1 MLSLLRKEK
10 KVMMKG
16 KKTKIVVPK
25 TVQDTIPFQAI
36 LSNGILELGNGL
48 YSQVVTLGNINYT
61 LARQEDRETIF
72 NRYSEFLNSLPNDIR
87 VQIFI
92 NNVKLNRR
100 DFIEAVTVEE
110 SEDFPELK
118 KEYNQI
124 LAQKI
129 DECHNKTAEKEVYLV
144 FTVQAQSPQHANELL
159 TTQLNNAETA
169 FITMGSEFSVLPAE
183 EVLKIF
189 YNFYNPLNRNK
200 KDFFLYKDLWKMGF
214 DVKDIIS
221 PNSFKFKIN
230 HYTMGDIMGRTIF
243 VKGLPSNIKDTLI
256 SDILDCSFTM
266 SISMHIEPT
275 DSGNAVTNIR
285 KRITSM
291 EANKIQYT
299 KRAGLNLNPYI
310 PYELRTSLSEAN
322 ELLDAIQNKNKKLFY
337 WGMYINLLGTNIES
351 LDERTSK
358 IQSICRKH
366 LVSCTTLTY
375 QQEDGLATVL
385 PVGLDK
391 VDIKRALLT
400 DSTAVFMPFSS
411 QEIVQEGGF
420 YYGINK
426 VSKSMIILN
435 RKLMENPAGFYL
447 GKPRS
452 GKSFKAKFE
461 IVNILLRTGDDIIV
475 IDPENEFTKLCEN
488 FNGEV
493 IRLAPN
499 SSNYLNAMEITE
511 DYGLDEVDPVS
522 AKSEFILSLFETIKG
537 TLSANQKTIIDRCV
551 KAVYSE
557 YVASGYKQSRIP
569 DLNDFY
575 DVLMEQK
582 DEENKLDPVAKDL
595 ALALELYTKGS
606 LNIFSH
612 KSNVE
617 LSNRFTVFNVAD
629 LKKNLRTIGMLI
641 TCDFIWN
648 RLCRNYEE
656 GRNTW
661 VFVDEFQ
668 SFYGEDCESISEFFN
683 EFFRR
688 SQKKGGIPTGITQ
701 NIKVITSHKHART
714 MLSNSELL
722 LLFKQSDT
730 DREEI
735 ANLIRI
741 TPQQMSHIKDPKQG
755 EGLMFFKGKAIPFID
770 KVPKETQLYRMMTTQ
785 FKDKQEELA
794 EQEEEREEKTK

>member
-1 MLSLLRKEK
+1 
-10 KVMMKG
+10 MKG

-36 LSNGILELGNGL
+36 LSNSILELGNGY
-48 YSQVVTLGNINYT
+48 YSQVIALGNINYT
-61 LARQEDRETIF
+61 LARQEDRETIY
-72 NRYSEFLNSLPNDIR
+72 NRYGEFLNSLPNDVSIQ
-87 VQIFI
+87 VFI
-92 NNVKLNRR
+92 NNVKLNRK
-100 DFIEAVTVEE
+100 DFMEAVTVEE
-110 SEDFPELK
+110 AHNFPELT

-124 LAQKI
+124 LIQKI
-129 DECHNKTAEKEVYLV
+129 EECHNKTAEKEVYIV
-144 FTVQAQSPQHANELL
+144 FKVHAQNPQHAAEQLS
-159 TTQLNNAETA
+159 THLNNAETA
-169 FITMGSEFSVLPAE
+169 FITMGSNFTVLPAE

-230 HYTMGDIMGRTIF
+230 HYTMGEIMGRTMFI
-243 VKGLPSNIKDTLI
+243 KGLPSTLKDTLI

-275 DSGNAVTNIR
+275 DPSQAVTNIR
-285 KRITSM
+285 RRITGM

-310 PYELRTSLSEAN
+310 PYELKTTLSEAN
-322 ELLDAIQNKNKKLFY
+322 ELLDSIQNKNKKMFY
-337 WGMYINLLGTNIES
+337 VGVYINILGTDIES

-366 LVSCTTLTY
+366 LVTCTTMTY
-375 QQEDGLATVL
+375 QQEDGLASVL
-385 PVGLDK
+385 PVGRDK

-400 DSTAVFMPFSS
+400 DSTSVFMPFSS

-435 RKLMENPAGFYL
+435 RKTMENPAGFYL

-452 GKSFKAKFE
+452 GKSFKSKFE
-461 IVNILLRTGDDIIV
+461 IVNILLRTEDDIIV

-499 SSNYLNAMEITE
+499 SSNYLNAMDITE

-537 TLSANQKTIIDRCV
+537 TISANQKTIIDRCV
-551 KAVYSE
+551 IAVYSQ
-557 YVASGYKQSRIP
+557 YVSSGYKQSKIP

-575 DVLMEQK
+575 DVLCRQEG
-582 DEENKLDPVAKDL
+582 ETAKDL
-595 ALALELYTKGS
+595 AEALELYTKGS
-606 LNIFSH
+606 LNIFAH

-617 LSNRFTVFNVAD
+617 LSNRFTVFNVTD

-648 RLCRNYEE
+648 RLCKNYEE
-656 GRNTW
+656 GKNTW

-668 SFYGEDCESISEFFN
+668 SFYGEDCDSISEFFN

-701 NIKVITSHKHART
+701 NIKVVTSHKHAKT

-722 LLFKQSDT
+722 MLFKQSDT
-730 DREEI
+730 DREEL

-770 KVPKETQLYRMMTTQ
+770 RVPKETQLYKMMTTQ
-785 FKDKQEELA
+785 FTDKQEEI
-794 EQEEEREEKTK
+794 EEEQKEEKEVQNNEK